1 MIKSRDILGPNG
13 DSSGQAI
20 ITYQDI
26 YKHRVKTQEGD
37 PSYDSLNEAVNVWE
51 IPLGSDYEIKE
62 KSESAVRIVR
72 TFYTKKI
79 NASLEWLSMNHE
91 TAMSSTPYIQPLLE
105 NLKEYRDE
113 HFTDAYSSFLSALY
127 DALAGDDSW
136 VKLRRE
142 DFAEIMKIVTSL
154 NNRRKLDYDTID
166 KAINELEEL
175 GLDSTP
181 F

>member
-1 MIKSRDILGPNG
+1 MKCRDILGPDGDGNG
-13 DSSGQAI
+13 QST
-20 ITYQDI
+20 ITSQYI
-26 YKHRVKTQEGD
+26 YEHIMKTQEVE
-37 PSYDSLNEAVNVWE
+37 PSDSSLNETISTWE
-51 IPLGSDYEIKE
+51 IPLGSDYEIKK
-62 KSESAVRIVR
+62 KSELAVRIVR
-72 TFYTKKI
+72 TFYTKKV

-113 HFTDAYSSFLSALY
+113 HFIDAYSSFLSALY
-127 DALAGDDSW
+127 DALVSDDSW
-136 VKLRRE
+136 MKLRRE
-142 DFAEIMKIVTSL
+142 DFAKIMEITISL

-166 KAINELEEL
+166 KAINELEKL